1 MSEQDSNTSEPQQ
14 RQRGGR
20 GRRKFFR
27 GMALGGL
34 LGTLAVSSFSVW
46 SQTQNGPDGERHGR
60 GCWGHKRTSAATPE
74 ERAAR
79 ADKAT
84 QWMLGKVDATD
95 EQKTRIKAIVQDA
108 LKDLSQAR
116 EQHMKNRQAFVD
128 TLAQPTVDREK
139 LKSIRGDEMR
149 IAESASDRMVN
160 AIADAADVLT
170 AEQRGK
176 LAQMANNMRRW

>member
-1 MSEQDSNTSEPQQ
+1 MSEQDSNATEPQHPHG
-14 RQRGGR
+14 RRG

-34 LGTLAVSSFSVW
+34 LGTLAMSSFSVW
-46 SQTQNGPDGERHGR
+46 SQTQSPDGERHGR
-60 GCWGHKRTSAATPE
+60 GCWGHKRMSAATPE

-128 TLAQPTVDREK
+128 TLAQPSVDREK

-149 IAESASDRMVN
+149 MAESASDRMVN

-170 AEQRGK
+170 PEQRGK
-176 LAQMANNMRRW
+176 LAQMADNMRRW